1 MKQAILAGAEW
12 FFFGYFALIYLV
24 YAMLNIF
31 AIFRIRRYLQVAEIS
46 VADNIFS
53 SLDLPVSVIVP
64 AYNES
69 DSIITST
76 RAMLQLE
83 YPDVEVIVVNDG
95 STDDTLQKL
104 VDAFGMQ
111 QFPEAYRKR
120 VPCKPVRAIYRSS
133 LYPKLRVIDK
143 ENGGSKADAMNAGI
157 NACRYPIFC
166 AVDADSILQPDSLR
180 RAIRPFLEEPGTIA
194 TGGTVR
200 IANGCTVRGGFLE
213 KVGLP
218 TNLLALFQV
227 VEYLRAF
234 LYGRM
239 GWTQINAVL
248 IISGAFGVFDK
259 EAVVRVGGYD
269 PHAIGEDMELILRLH
284 RHYCDSDEEYRVTF
298 VPDPICWT
306 DAPEDLDT
314 LGKQRIRWQ
323 HGLGQ
328 SLSLHRKLLFN
339 RRSGAIGWLA
349 IPFFYVFEL
358 FGPFVEIAGYLF
370 MTIAGIAGWIDWAT
384 AVLFYALA
392 VGLGILLSAS
402 ALVLEEMSFHVYPR
416 TRDLLKLYAA
426 AVIENFGYR
435 QITLIWRIRGLIGW
449 LRGQVP
455 EWGEMKRS
463 ASLAETPTDA
473 N

>member
-1 MKQAILAGAEW
+1 MRLNLYLQIAEW
-12 FFFGYFALIYLV
+12 FFFGYFVLIYLV
-24 YAMLNIF
+24 YAILNVF
-31 AIFRIRRYLQVAEIS
+31 AVLRIRRYLQVAELTA
-46 VADNIFS
+46 ADNVFS
-53 SLDLPVSVIVP
+53 SLDLPISVIVP
-64 AYNES
+64 AYNETE
-69 DSIITST
+69 SIITSI
-76 RAMLQLE
+76 RAMLQVE
-83 YPDVEVIVVNDG
+83 YPDYEVIVVNDG

-104 VDAFGMQ
+104 IDEFNLRP
-111 QFPEAYRKR
+111 FPEAYRQR
-120 VPCKPVRAIYRSS
+120 VPCKTVRGIYRSA
-133 LYPKLRVIDK
+133 LHPTLRVIDK

-157 NACRYPIFC
+157 NSCRYPIFC

-180 RAIRPFLEEPGTIA
+180 RAVRPFLEEPNTVA

-200 IANGCTVRGGFLE
+200 IANGCHVRGGFLE

-218 TNLLALFQV
+218 TNFLALVQV

-239 GWTQINAVL
+239 GWTQMNAVL

-269 PHAIGEDMELILRLH
+269 PEAIGEDMELVLRLH
-284 RHYCDSDEEYRVTF
+284 RHFCSTGEDYKITF

-328 SLSLHRKLLFN
+328 SLTLHKDLLFDRN
-339 RRSGAIGWLA
+339 SGAVGWLA
-349 IPFFYVFEL
+349 IPFFYLFEL
-358 FGPFVEIAGYLF
+358 LGPVVEISGYIF
-370 MTIAGIAGWIDWAT
+370 MFIAGLNGWISWGTAAT
-384 AVLFYALA
+384 FFCLA
-392 VGLGILLSAS
+392 IGLGVMLSTS

-416 TRDLLKLYAA
+416 VRDLLKLFGVA
-426 AVIENFGYR
+426 ILENFGYR
-435 QITLIWRIRGLIGW
+435 QITLIWRIRGLVGW
-449 LRGQVP
+449 LRGRVP

-463 ASLAETPTDA
+463 ASLSEP
-473 N
+473 

>member
-1 MKQAILAGAEW
+1 VEW
-12 FFFGYFALIYLV
+12 LFFGYFIAIYSV
-24 YAMLNIF
+24 YAILNIF
-31 AIFRIRRYLQVAEIS
+31 AVFRIRRYLQVTEFTT
-46 VADNIFS
+46 ADNIFS

-76 RAMLQLE
+76 RAMLQME
-83 YPDVEVIVVNDG
+83 YPDYEVIVVNDG

-104 VDAFGMQ
+104 
-111 QFPEAYRKR
+111 
-120 VPCKPVRAIYRSS
+120 
-133 LYPKLRVIDK
+133 ID
-143 ENGGSKADAMNAGI
+143 EFN
-157 NACRYPIFC
+157 
-166 AVDADSILQPDSLR
+166 L
-180 RAIRPFLEEPGTIA
+180 RPFLEEPNTVA

-200 IANGCTVRGGFLE
+200 IANGCVVRGGFLE

-218 TNLLALFQV
+218 SNFLALVQV

-239 GWTQINAVL
+239 GWTQMNAVL

-269 PHAIGEDMELILRLH
+269 AEAIGEDMELILRLH
-284 RHYCDSDEEYRVTF
+284 RYFCESGEDYKITF

-328 SLSLHRKLLFN
+328 SLALHKDLLFGRN
-339 RRSGAIGWLA
+339 TGAVGWLA
-349 IPFFYVFEL
+349 IPFFYLFEL
-358 FGPFVEIAGYLF
+358 LGPLVEISGYVF
-370 MTIAGIAGWIDWAT
+370 MIIGGLNGWVSWETAAT
-384 AVLFYALA
+384 FFCLA
-392 VGLGILLSAS
+392 IGLGVMLSTS

-416 TRDLLKLYAA
+416 IRDLLKLF
-426 AVIENFGYR
+426 AVAVLENFGYR
-435 QITLIWRIRGLIGW
+435 QITLVWRIQGLVGW
-449 LRGQVP
+449 LRGKVP

-463 ASLAETPTDA
+463 ASLSEQ
-473 N
+473 

>member
-1 MKQAILAGAEW
+1 MRPTLYLQTVEW
-12 FFFGYFALIYLV
+12 LFFGYFIVIYLV

-31 AIFRIRRYLQVAEIS
+31 AVFRIRRYLQVAELTA
-46 VADNIFS
+46 ADNIFS

-76 RAMLQLE
+76 RAMLQVE
-83 YPDVEVIVVNDG
+83 YPDYEVIVVNDG

-104 VDAFGMQ
+104 IDEFSLRP
-111 QFPEAYRKR
+111 FPEAYRQR
-120 VPCKPVRAIYRSS
+120 LPCKEIREIYKSA
-133 LYPKLRVIDK
+133 LYPTLRVIDK

-157 NACRYPIFC
+157 NSCRYPIFC

-180 RAIRPFLEEPGTIA
+180 RAVRPFLEEPNTVA

-200 IANGCTVRGGFLE
+200 VANGCVVRGGFLE

-218 TNLLALFQV
+218 SNLLALFQV

-234 LYGRM
+234 LYGRI
-239 GWTQINAVL
+239 GWTQMNAVL

-269 PHAIGEDMELILRLH
+269 TEAIGEDMELVLRLH
-284 RHYCDSDEEYRVTF
+284 RYFCELGEDYKITF

-314 LGKQRIRWQ
+314 LGKQRVRWQ

-328 SLSLHRKLLFN
+328 SLTLHKSLLFD
-339 RRSGAIGWLA
+339 RKSGAVGWLA
-349 IPFFYVFEL
+349 IPFFYIFEL
-358 FGPFVEIAGYLF
+358 FGPVVEISGYIF
-370 MTIAGIAGWIDWAT
+370 MAIAGLNGWVSWETAAT
-384 AVLFYALA
+384 FFCLA
-392 VGLGILLSAS
+392 IGLGVMLSTS

-416 TRDLLKLYAA
+416 MRDLIKLF
-426 AVIENFGYR
+426 AVAILENFGYR
-435 QITLIWRIRGLIGW
+435 QITLIWRIQGLIGW
-449 LRGQVP
+449 LRGKVP

-463 ASLAETPTDA
+463 ASLSEQ
-473 N
+473 